1 MTGDYMVRAGLALVG
16 PSLEPARDVCIN
28 VREGRVESIDSSS
41 TCRGRVLGG
50 PSTVVTPQ
58 PAVAHAHS
66 ADHAFPEYG
75 TEMGLEELVAPP
87 RGLKHRLL
95 SSTGEEVLVEAIREY
110 YTLAWRMGVGL
121 LIDFREGGGHG
132 CALARRAL
140 QQAPEGLQVLILGRP
155 GPGFPHSCDG
165 AGLPSPLD
173 YEPGELARLASLH
186 PSMVH
191 VAETPRARLAGDLEL
206 ALEAGFD
213 VLVHGT
219 HLAPRDI
226 DRVAE
231 EGRGLVYCVRSN
243 MWHGVGVPHAA
254 YGLERLPRVA
264 VGTDNGAWM
273 PPDPWG
279 EARALLLLARLQGF
293 RGPRAARRVVEA
305 LFLDPYRMVGE
316 EPRTIVEGSPARMLV
331 FNAEGWGLDRAGDLW
346 SGVVKRLGKENLV
359 ARIDRG
365 EVSFV

>member
-1 MTGDYMVRAGLALVG
+1 VAGEYMVRAGLALVG
-16 PSLEPARDVCIN
+16 PDLEPARDACIA
-28 VREGRVESIDSSS
+28 VRDGIVESIGSAS
-41 TCRGRVLGG
+41 TCKGRVLGG
-50 PSTVVTPQ
+50 ASTIVTPQ

-66 ADHAFPEYG
+66 ADHAFTETG
-75 TEMGLEELVAPP
+75 TDMRLEELVAPP
-87 RGLKHRLL
+87 NGLKHRLL
-95 SSTGEEVLVEAIREY
+95 STASEEALVEAIREY

-121 LIDFREGGGHG
+121 LVDFREGGGHG

-140 QQAPEGLQVLILGRP
+140 QASPEGLQVLLLGRP

-165 AGLPSPLD
+165 VGLPSPLD
-173 YEPGELARLASLH
+173 YEPRELARLASLH

-191 VAETPRARLAGDLEL
+191 VAETPRTRLAGDLEL

-213 VLVHGT
+213 ALVHGT

-226 DRVAE
+226 DMVAGA
-231 EGRGLVYCVRSN
+231 GRGLVYCVRSN
-243 MWHGVGVPHAA
+243 MWHGVGVPQAA
-254 YGLERLPRVA
+254 YGLERLPMVA
-264 VGTDNGAWM
+264 VGTDNGAWL

-279 EARALLLLARLQGF
+279 EARALLLLARLQGL

-316 EPRTIVEGSPARMLV
+316 EPRVIVEGSPARMLV
-331 FNAEGWGLDRAGDLW
+331 FNAEGWGLERAGDLW

-359 ARIDRG
+359 ARIDDG